1 MRKNPDPDYPLTPPV
16 GRSGRPI
23 GGGAGYSIAGVNEF
37 DELID
42 DIYHFSE
49 SQGLEIDTLIHEE
62 GAGQLEINL
71 RHGDPIEL
79 ADQVFMFKR
88 TIREAAL
95 KHDTYATFMA
105 KPIQGQPGSAMHIHQ
120 SVVDKKTGNNVFT
133 AEDGTETDAF
143 FHFIG
148 GMQKHVPNALVMFAP
163 YVNSYRRLTQA
174 ASAPVNN
181 KWGYDNRTTA
191 FRVPRSDPAARRVEN
206 RIPSSD
212 ANPYLALAASLACGL
227 IGITNKIKPDAPVAD
242 HRQRGRD
249 RPAARPARGRRPVRG
264 GRGAARAARQHRSS
278 ATYAAIKRGRVRDL
292 HGGDQPVGAR
302 VPAAQRLAQRSRR
315 AMPYQSPRS
324 RPAFPGTRTPPATRP
339 DYPPL
344 DGDRA
349 RRRRH
354 RRRRLHRAVGGRP
367 SRQGGRRR
375 RADRGASLRRRRFGA
390 QWRPARHR
398 PARLARRAGRRDRL
412 DARQGAVRPRRR
424 GQGASRSNS
433 PRSNGIDIDF
443 MPGPALGRAQAALC
457 RRLPQTCRLHARA
470 RFGYPHITFMDAE
483 ETAERLGSTH
493 YFGGTRDTGTGHIHP
508 LKLVI
513 GTARVAA
520 EAGAHL
526 FENTRRD
533 RHRVAAAARCR

>member
-1 MRKNPDPDYPLTPPV
+1 MMPPAKKEVRPSSRGGRARTPAFVKNQRGVKNWKEVSAWLEWRGIEDIECITPDQAGVARGKMMPSKKFTSNTSLALPSAVFMTTISGGYPEDGNGFHYPEDDGDLKLMPDLSTLTVVPWEEDPTAAVICDLVHQDGRSVEFTPRNVLKRVVAAYDKRGLKPVVAPEIEFYLVRKNPDPDYPLTPPV
-16 GRSGRPI
+16 GRSGRAI

-95 KHDTYATFMA
+95 KHEIYATFMA

-120 SVVDKKTGNNVFT
+120 SIIDKKTGQNIFS
-133 AEDGTETDAF
+133 AEDGSETEDF

-227 IGITNKIKPDAPVAD
+227 IGITNKIKAEPPVLTTAN
-242 HRQRGRD
+242 
-249 RPAARPARGRRPVRG
+249 AAEIDLP
-264 GRGAARAARQHRSS
+264 RSLLEAVDLFEGDGELCALLGKS
-278 ATYAAIKRGRVRDL
+278 FAATYAAIKR
-292 HGGDQPVGAR
+292 AE
-302 VPAAQRLAQRSRR
+302 
-315 AMPYQSPRS
+315 
-324 RPAFPGTRTPPATRP
+324 FE
-339 DYPPL
+339 
-344 DGDRA
+344 
-349 RRRRH
+349 
-354 RRRRLHRAVGGRP
+354 
-367 SRQGGRRR
+367 
-375 RADRGASLRRRRFGA
+375 
-390 QWRPARHR
+390 
-398 PARLARRAGRRDRL
+398 
-412 DARQGAVRPRRR
+412 
-424 GQGASRSNS
+424 
-433 PRSNGIDIDF
+433 
-443 MPGPALGRAQAALC
+443 
-457 RRLPQTCRLHARA
+457 
-470 RFGYPHITFMDAE
+470 TFME
-483 ETAERLGSTH
+483 VISPWEREYL
-493 YFGGTRDTGTGHIHP
+493 
-508 LKLVI
+508 LLNV
-513 GTARVAA
+513 
-520 EAGAHL
+520 
-526 FENTRRD
+526 
-533 RHRVAAAARCR
+533 

>member
-1 MRKNPDPDYPLTPPV
+1 MPPAKKEVRPSSRGGRIRTPAFVKNQRGVKNWKEVSAWLEWRGIEDIECITPDQAGVARGKMMPSKKFTSNTSLALPSAVFMTTISGGYPEDGNGFHYPEDDGDLKLMPDLSTLTVVPWEEDPTAAVICDLVHQDGRSVEFTPRNVLKRVLAAYDKRGLRPVVAPEIEFYLVRKNPDPDYPLTPPV
-16 GRSGRPI
+16 GRSGRAI

-95 KHDTYATFMA
+95 KHDIYATFMA

-120 SVVDKKTGNNVFT
+120 SIIDKKTGRNVFS
-133 AEDGTETDAF
+133 AEDGSETEAF

-163 YVNSYRRLTQA
+163 YVNSYRRLTQS

-227 IGITNKIKPDAPVAD
+227 IGMTNKIKAEPPVLTTANDAEIDLPRSLLEAVDLLEAD
-242 HRQRGRD
+242 EELCALLGKSF
-249 RPAARPARGRRPVRG
+249 A
-264 GRGAARAARQHRSS
+264 
-278 ATYAAIKRGRVRDL
+278 ATYAAIKR
-292 HGGDQPVGAR
+292 AE
-302 VPAAQRLAQRSRR
+302 
-315 AMPYQSPRS
+315 
-324 RPAFPGTRTPPATRP
+324 FE
-339 DYPPL
+339 
-344 DGDRA
+344 
-349 RRRRH
+349 
-354 RRRRLHRAVGGRP
+354 
-367 SRQGGRRR
+367 
-375 RADRGASLRRRRFGA
+375 
-390 QWRPARHR
+390 
-398 PARLARRAGRRDRL
+398 
-412 DARQGAVRPRRR
+412 
-424 GQGASRSNS
+424 
-433 PRSNGIDIDF
+433 
-443 MPGPALGRAQAALC
+443 
-457 RRLPQTCRLHARA
+457 
-470 RFGYPHITFMDAE
+470 TFME
-483 ETAERLGSTH
+483 VISPWEREYL
-493 YFGGTRDTGTGHIHP
+493 
-508 LKLVI
+508 LLNV
-513 GTARVAA
+513 
-520 EAGAHL
+520 
-526 FENTRRD
+526 
-533 RHRVAAAARCR
+533 

>member
-1 MRKNPDPDYPLTPPV
+1 MMPPAKKEVRQSRAGRSRVAAHVKNRRGVKNWKEVSDWLEYRGIEDIECITPDQAGVARGKMMPSSKFTSNTSLALPSAVFMTTISGGYPEDGNGFSYPEDDGDLKLMPDLSTLTLVPWEEDPTAQVICDLVHQDGRNVDFTPRNLLKKIVAAYDKRGLRPVVAPEIEFYLVRKNPDPDYPLTPPV

-71 RHGDPIEL
+71 RHGHPIEL

-120 SVVDKKTGNNVFT
+120 SIVDKKTGRNIFAN
-133 AEDGTETDAF
+133 EDGTETESF
-143 FHFIG
+143 RHFIG
-148 GMQKHVPNALVMFAP
+148 GMQKHVPNALVMLAP

-227 IGITNKIKPDAPVAD
+227 IGLSKRLEPEPPVLTTANEDEIDLPRGLLEAVDLFEAD
-242 HRQRGRD
+242 EDLREIL
-249 RPAARPARGRRPVRG
+249 
-264 GRGAARAARQHRSS
+264 GASFIS
-278 ATYAAIKRGRVRDL
+278 TYAAIKR
-292 HGGDQPVGAR
+292 AE
-302 VPAAQRLAQRSRR
+302 
-315 AMPYQSPRS
+315 
-324 RPAFPGTRTPPATRP
+324 FE
-339 DYPPL
+339 
-344 DGDRA
+344 
-349 RRRRH
+349 
-354 RRRRLHRAVGGRP
+354 
-367 SRQGGRRR
+367 
-375 RADRGASLRRRRFGA
+375 
-390 QWRPARHR
+390 
-398 PARLARRAGRRDRL
+398 
-412 DARQGAVRPRRR
+412 
-424 GQGASRSNS
+424 
-433 PRSNGIDIDF
+433 
-443 MPGPALGRAQAALC
+443 
-457 RRLPQTCRLHARA
+457 
-470 RFGYPHITFMDAE
+470 TFME
-483 ETAERLGSTH
+483 VISPWEREFL
-493 YFGGTRDTGTGHIHP
+493 
-508 LKLVI
+508 LLNV
-513 GTARVAA
+513 
-520 EAGAHL
+520 
-526 FENTRRD
+526 
-533 RHRVAAAARCR
+533 

>member
-1 MRKNPDPDYPLTPPV
+1 MPPAKKEVRPSSRGGRIRTPAFVKNQRGVKNWKEVSAWLEWRGIEDIECITPDQAGVARGKMMPSKKFTSNTSLALPSAVFMTTISGGYPEDGNGFHYPEDDGDLKLMPDLSTLTVVPWEEDPTAAVICDLVHQDGRSVEFTPRNVLKRVLAAYDKRGLKPVVAPEIEFYLVRKNPDPDYPLTPPV
-16 GRSGRPI
+16 GRSGRAI

-95 KHDTYATFMA
+95 KHDIYATFMA

-120 SVVDKKTGNNVFT
+120 SIIDKKTGRNVFS
-133 AEDGTETDAF
+133 AEDGSETEAF

-163 YVNSYRRLTQA
+163 YVNSYRRLTQS

-227 IGITNKIKPDAPVAD
+227 IGMTNKIEAEPPVLTTANDAEIDLPRSLLEAVDLLEAD
-242 HRQRGRD
+242 EELCALLGKSF
-249 RPAARPARGRRPVRG
+249 A
-264 GRGAARAARQHRSS
+264 
-278 ATYAAIKRGRVRDL
+278 ATYAAIKR
-292 HGGDQPVGAR
+292 AE
-302 VPAAQRLAQRSRR
+302 
-315 AMPYQSPRS
+315 
-324 RPAFPGTRTPPATRP
+324 FE
-339 DYPPL
+339 
-344 DGDRA
+344 
-349 RRRRH
+349 
-354 RRRRLHRAVGGRP
+354 
-367 SRQGGRRR
+367 
-375 RADRGASLRRRRFGA
+375 
-390 QWRPARHR
+390 
-398 PARLARRAGRRDRL
+398 
-412 DARQGAVRPRRR
+412 
-424 GQGASRSNS
+424 
-433 PRSNGIDIDF
+433 
-443 MPGPALGRAQAALC
+443 
-457 RRLPQTCRLHARA
+457 
-470 RFGYPHITFMDAE
+470 TFME
-483 ETAERLGSTH
+483 VISPWEREYL
-493 YFGGTRDTGTGHIHP
+493 
-508 LKLVI
+508 LLNV
-513 GTARVAA
+513 
-520 EAGAHL
+520 
-526 FENTRRD
+526 
-533 RHRVAAAARCR
+533 

>member
-1 MRKNPDPDYPLTPPV
+1 MMPPAKKEVRPSSRGGRIRTPAFVKNQRGVKNWKEVGAWLEWRGIEDIECITPDQAGVARGKMMPSKKFTSNTSLALPSAVFMTTISGGYPEDGNGFHYPEDDGDLKLMPDLSTLTVVPWEEDPTAAVICDLVHQDGRSVEFTPRNVLKRVLDAYGKRGLKPVVAPEIEFYLVRKNPDPDYPLTPPV
-16 GRSGRPI
+16 GRSGRAI

-95 KHDTYATFMA
+95 KHEIYATFMA

-120 SVVDKKTGNNVFT
+120 SIIDKKTGRNVFS
-133 AEDGTETDAF
+133 AEDGSETEAF

-163 YVNSYRRLTQA
+163 YVNSYRRLTQS

-227 IGITNKIKPDAPVAD
+227 IGMTNKIKSEPPVLTTANEAEIDLPRSLLEAVDLFEAD
-242 HRQRGRD
+242 EELCALLGKSF
-249 RPAARPARGRRPVRG
+249 A
-264 GRGAARAARQHRSS
+264 
-278 ATYAAIKRGRVRDL
+278 ATYAAIKR
-292 HGGDQPVGAR
+292 AE
-302 VPAAQRLAQRSRR
+302 
-315 AMPYQSPRS
+315 
-324 RPAFPGTRTPPATRP
+324 FE
-339 DYPPL
+339 
-344 DGDRA
+344 
-349 RRRRH
+349 
-354 RRRRLHRAVGGRP
+354 
-367 SRQGGRRR
+367 
-375 RADRGASLRRRRFGA
+375 
-390 QWRPARHR
+390 
-398 PARLARRAGRRDRL
+398 
-412 DARQGAVRPRRR
+412 
-424 GQGASRSNS
+424 
-433 PRSNGIDIDF
+433 
-443 MPGPALGRAQAALC
+443 
-457 RRLPQTCRLHARA
+457 
-470 RFGYPHITFMDAE
+470 TFME
-483 ETAERLGSTH
+483 VISPWEREYL
-493 YFGGTRDTGTGHIHP
+493 
-508 LKLVI
+508 LLNV
-513 GTARVAA
+513 
-520 EAGAHL
+520 
-526 FENTRRD
+526 
-533 RHRVAAAARCR
+533 

>member
-1 MRKNPDPDYPLTPPV
+1 MPPVKKDARPKRARTPAFVKNLRGVKNWKEASAWLEWRGIEDIECITPDQAGVARGKMMPSKKFTSNTSLALPSAVFMATISGDYPEDGNGFVYPEDDGDLKLLPDLSTLTVVPWEEDPTAAVICDLVHQDGRLVEFTPRNVLRRVLAAYDKRGLKPVVAPEIEFYLVRKNPDPDYPLTPPV
-16 GRSGRPI
+16 GRSGRAI

-120 SVVDKKTGNNVFT
+120 SIIDKKTGKNIFT
-133 AEDGTETDAF
+133 AEDGSESDAF

-148 GMQKHVPNALVMFAP
+148 GMQKHVPNALVMLAP

-227 IGITNKIKPDAPVAD
+227 IGMTNKAKAEPPVLTTANEDEIDLPRGLLEAVDLFEAD
-242 HRQRGRD
+242 EEL
-249 RPAARPARGRRPVRG
+249 AAVLGKSFAT
-264 GRGAARAARQHRSS
+264 
-278 ATYAAIKRGRVRDL
+278 TYAAIKR
-292 HGGDQPVGAR
+292 AE
-302 VPAAQRLAQRSRR
+302 
-315 AMPYQSPRS
+315 
-324 RPAFPGTRTPPATRP
+324 FE
-339 DYPPL
+339 
-344 DGDRA
+344 
-349 RRRRH
+349 
-354 RRRRLHRAVGGRP
+354 
-367 SRQGGRRR
+367 
-375 RADRGASLRRRRFGA
+375 
-390 QWRPARHR
+390 
-398 PARLARRAGRRDRL
+398 
-412 DARQGAVRPRRR
+412 
-424 GQGASRSNS
+424 
-433 PRSNGIDIDF
+433 
-443 MPGPALGRAQAALC
+443 
-457 RRLPQTCRLHARA
+457 
-470 RFGYPHITFMDAE
+470 TFME
-483 ETAERLGSTH
+483 VISPWEREYL
-493 YFGGTRDTGTGHIHP
+493 
-508 LKLVI
+508 LLNV
-513 GTARVAA
+513 
-520 EAGAHL
+520 
-526 FENTRRD
+526 
-533 RHRVAAAARCR
+533 

>member
-1 MRKNPDPDYPLTPPV
+1 MPPAKKEIRPKRARTPAFVKNLRGVKNWREATDWLEWRGIEDIECITPDQAGVARGKMMPSKKFTSNTSLALPSAVFMATISGGYPEDGNGFVYPEDDGDLKLLPDLSTLTVVPWEEDPTAAVICDLVHQDGRSVEFTPRNVLKRVLAAYDRRGLRPVVAPEIEFYLVHKNPDPDYPLTPPV
-16 GRSGRPI
+16 GRSGRAI

-71 RHGDPIEL
+71 RHGDPVEL

-95 KHDTYATFMA
+95 KHNIYATFMA

-120 SVVDKKTGNNVFT
+120 SIIDKKTGKNIFT
-133 AEDGTETDAF
+133 AEDGSETDAF

-227 IGITNKIKPDAPVAD
+227 IGMTTKVKPEPPILTTANEDEIDLP
-242 HRQRGRD
+242 RGLLEAVD
-249 RPAARPARGRRPVRG
+249 LFEGDEALCEMLGMTFAT
-264 GRGAARAARQHRSS
+264 
-278 ATYAAIKRGRVRDL
+278 TYAAIKR
-292 HGGDQPVGAR
+292 AE
-302 VPAAQRLAQRSRR
+302 
-315 AMPYQSPRS
+315 
-324 RPAFPGTRTPPATRP
+324 FE
-339 DYPPL
+339 
-344 DGDRA
+344 
-349 RRRRH
+349 
-354 RRRRLHRAVGGRP
+354 
-367 SRQGGRRR
+367 
-375 RADRGASLRRRRFGA
+375 
-390 QWRPARHR
+390 
-398 PARLARRAGRRDRL
+398 
-412 DARQGAVRPRRR
+412 
-424 GQGASRSNS
+424 
-433 PRSNGIDIDF
+433 
-443 MPGPALGRAQAALC
+443 
-457 RRLPQTCRLHARA
+457 
-470 RFGYPHITFMDAE
+470 TFME
-483 ETAERLGSTH
+483 VISPWEREYL
-493 YFGGTRDTGTGHIHP
+493 
-508 LKLVI
+508 LLNV
-513 GTARVAA
+513 
-520 EAGAHL
+520 
-526 FENTRRD
+526 
-533 RHRVAAAARCR
+533 